1 MKINIDMEAERKSQE
16 ASDQGFRTWKNKAKD
31 VAEEC
36 IIGKG
41 IGAPSE
47 CEVLAESET
56 EATVRVVTKKDGVFK
71 VKLKKLVRPDGIWT
85 ATEVEKEEE

>member
-1 MKINIDMEAERKSQE
+1 MKINVDIDEQKKSQE
-16 ASDQGFRTWKNKAKD
+16 ASDQGFRKWKNNAVD

-47 CEVLAESET
+47 CEVLAESEN
-56 EATVRVVTKKDGVFK
+56 EASVRVKTEKDGTFK
-71 VKLKKLVRPDGIWT
+71 VKLKRLVKPGGIWT
-85 ATEVEKEEE
+85 ATEVEKEE